1 MARNRYYEDEK
12 QTYKFNKSSLKKA
25 IKYAIPYKKT
35 LIVVGVLMVIFSF
48 VSLLPTLI
56 NTYIIDYVLSKT
68 GIYGIDYLTLAVI
81 LVAGYALAVIS
92 TAVFNYFKS
101 AKSVC
106 LEVDRICL
114 NRRFLYEFKRCA
126 FLCVYLIHV

>member
-35 LIVVGVLMVIFSF
+35 LIVVGVLMLIFSF

-68 GIYGIDYLTLAVI
+68 GIYGIDYLT
-81 LVAGYALAVIS
+81 
-92 TAVFNYFKS
+92 
-101 AKSVC
+101 
-106 LEVDRICL
+106 
-114 NRRFLYEFKRCA
+114 
-126 FLCVYLIHV
+126 